1 MAKKEFSKS
10 IAVLLVLF
18 VLAALLLAV
27 SMGLAGC
34 GSKPAASSGSSSAFS
49 FRHRA

>member
-18 VLAALLLAV
+18 VLYQKFIARK
-27 SMGLAGC
+27 GTDT
-34 GSKPAASSGSSSAFS
+34 PAAA
-49 FRHRA
+49 

>member
-18 VLAALLLAV
+18 VLSALLLTGINTVTA
-27 SMGLAGC
+27 
-34 GSKPAASSGSSSAFS
+34 P
-49 FRHRA
+49 